1 MHKDYR
7 RKLLVWVGLTG
18 VLLFLVAGSLARLQ
32 FEPGLPLPRMEEST
46 LVAPGAGRD
55 PSITLEIDQF
65 FFVVMGALMGLGL
78 LVLLYR
84 ALKGV
89 QWKRLWLDFVRLL
102 GVILVLVALL
112 FIAINMMPVVK
123 VETVAIPMVT
133 ETPPATAPLGPPPPL
148 LIWLVGL
155 GLAVCVALAAAWV
168 FGARRK
174 PAEGINWLGL
184 EAEKAR
190 QALLVGGET
199 RDVILQCYQRMSQVL
214 QEEQGIERQPYMTS
228 GEFERVLVEDGYPQA
243 PVRQLTRIFEI
254 VRYGRGQPGTE
265 EQQAA
270 IAALEAIVAFSRA
283 AGGEV

>member
-1 MHKDYR
+1 M
-7 RKLLVWVGLTG
+7 GLTG
-18 VLLFLVAGSLARLQ
+18 VLWFLVAGSLARLQ

-46 LVAPGAGRD
+46 LVAPGAGD
-55 PSITLEIDQF
+55 SPSITLQVDQF

-78 LVLLYR
+78 VVMLYR

-102 GVILVLVALL
+102 GGLLVLVALL

-123 VETVAIPMVT
+123 VETVTMPMVT

-174 PAEGINWLGL
+174 PPEGMNWLGL

-254 VRYGRGQPGTE
+254 VRYGRGQPGTQ